1 MSQAYPSLIWR
12 EASPGVWQ
20 RDVDEA
26 EKFYYALAKLYESSG
41 RMFFAMTGHLSVS
54 VDVPQGQTRED
65 VEQCLETAL
74 RHGWLALRYDHPT
87 IASQVSHDLA
97 TGQVTKTY
105 RTCPADTE
113 RDAWLA
119 KTFVPIAT
127 GETGEEWANSDPPAP
142 RIPTLFVLEPRTAAS
157 SSVASNTIRRD
168 LVLRSP
174 HEIVDGIGTLHM
186 FNNLTRLIAD
196 AYEAGSSSK
205 TPSFDGSETKNLSPP
220 LRVAANVPTE
230 LTDRQKQNLSE
241 QNAHKAAASQDDGD
255 IKVLKMPYQHGTKAP
270 GKHQRVALDFSE
282 RDTAALIAACKSPR
296 ATVTHAFHAAIAM
309 AVREVQERKPQP
321 QQVRYVNYILRN
333 ERRSCVD
340 PYDTPRHAVSVYHSV
355 SGRALMVDMT
365 LPASGDA
372 IGPAD
377 RVNELCSIIEKIRHF
392 YDAVRDDGDHYALSL
407 PIWEAG
413 CPKLPKSDAFPPVPP
428 PNPKP
433 SVSVSSMG
441 NVDSIIASKHGQI
454 MVDKPWVTGEEL
466 GNGLGLFLGT
476 FRSKMSLSAAYNDAW
491 HNKAEVEDFVCR
503 CRDIVLTG
511 LRLSESS
518 TSKYLG
524 R

>member
-12 EASPGVWQ
+12 ETLPGVWQ

-26 EKFYYALAKLYESSG
+26 EKFYYALAKLYEGSG

-54 VDVPQGQTRED
+54 VEIHQGQTREA
-65 VEQCLETAL
+65 VEQRLETAL
-74 RHGWLALRYDHPT
+74 RHGWLALRYNHPT
-87 IASQVSHDLA
+87 IASRVSHHPA
-97 TGQVTKTY
+97 TGQVIKTY
-105 RTCPADTE
+105 HTCLGDKE

-119 KTFVPIAT
+119 ETFVPIAT

-142 RIPTLFVLEPRTAAS
+142 KIPTLFGLKPQAAAS
-157 SSVASNTIRRD
+157 NAVRRD

-186 FNNLTRLIAD
+186 FNNLIRLVAD
-196 AYEAGSSSK
+196 AYEAESSYK
-205 TPSFDGSETKNLSPP
+205 IPSFDGSETKNLSPP
-220 LRVAANVPTE
+220 FRVAANVPTE
-230 LTDRQKQNLSE
+230 MTERQKQHLSK
-241 QNAHKAAASQDDGD
+241 QNAHKAAASQDHGD
-255 IKVLKMPYQHGTKAP
+255 IKVLAVPYQQGNNAP

-282 RDTAALIAACKSPR
+282 RDTAALIAACRGLK

-309 AVREVQERKPQP
+309 AVRDVQERSSKP

-333 ERRSCVD
+333 ERKSCVD
-340 PYDTPRHAVSVYHSV
+340 PYNTPKHAVAVYHSV
-355 SGRALMVDMT
+355 SGRALTVDMT
-365 LPASGDA
+365 LPATGDA
-372 IGPAD
+372 VDPAD
-377 RVNELCSIIEKIRHF
+377 RVSEFRSIIEKMRHF
-392 YDAVRDDGDHYALSL
+392 YEAVRDDADHYALSL

-413 CPKLPKSDAFPPVPP
+413 CPELPKSDALPPVPP

-433 SVSVSSMG
+433 SASISSMG

-454 MVDKPWVTGEEL
+454 AVDKPWVTGEEL

-491 HNKAEVEDFVCR
+491 HNKAEVEDFVHR

-511 LRLSESS
+511 LGLVDSS
-518 TSKYLG
+518 K
-524 R
+524 

>member
-12 EASPGVWQ
+12 EASHGVWQ
-20 RDVDEA
+20 RDVDES
-26 EKFYYALAKLYESSG
+26 EKFYYALAKLYEGSG

-65 VEQCLETAL
+65 VEQRFETAL
-74 RHGWLALRYDHPT
+74 RHGWLALRYDHPA
-87 IASQVSHDLA
+87 IASQVSHDPA

-105 RTCPADTE
+105 RACPADTD

-127 GETGEEWANSDPPAP
+127 GETGEEWANGDPPAP
-142 RIPTLFVLEPRTAAS
+142 KIATLFVLKPQTTAS
-157 SSVASNTIRRD
+157 GSKASNTIRRD

-186 FNNLTRLIAD
+186 FNNLTRLIAE

-220 LRVAANVPTE
+220 FRVAANVPTE
-230 LTDRQKQNLSE
+230 LTERQKQHLSE
-241 QNAHKAAASQDDGD
+241 QNAHKAAASQDEGD
-255 IKVLKMPYQHGTKAP
+255 IKVLGIPYQHGTNAP

-282 RDTAALIAACKSPR
+282 RDTAALIAACKSLK

-309 AVREVQERKPQP
+309 AVRDVQERKPQP
-321 QQVRYVNYILRN
+321 QRVRYVNYILRN

-340 PYDTPRHAVSVYHSV
+340 PYDTPRHAVAVYHSV
-355 SGRALMVDMT
+355 SGRALTVDMT

-372 IGPAD
+372 INPAD
-377 RVNELCSIIEKIRHF
+377 RVDEFRSIVEKVRHF

-413 CPKLPKSDAFPPVPP
+413 CPELPKSSDAFPPVPP

-433 SVSVSSMG
+433 SVSISSMG
-441 NVDSIIASKHGQI
+441 NVDAIIASKHGQI

-476 FRSKMSLSAAYNDAW
+476 FRSKMSLSAAYNDSW
-491 HNKAEVEDFVCR
+491 HNKAEVEDFVYR

-511 LRLSESS
+511 LGL
-518 TSKYLG
+518 LG
-524 R
+524 GSA